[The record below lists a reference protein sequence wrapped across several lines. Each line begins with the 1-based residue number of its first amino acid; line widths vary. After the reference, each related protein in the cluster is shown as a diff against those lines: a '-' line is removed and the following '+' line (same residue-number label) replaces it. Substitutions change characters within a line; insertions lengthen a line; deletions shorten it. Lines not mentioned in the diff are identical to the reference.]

1 MATAQRSDDGGR
13 KATGNETR
21 SGAGKPRTI
30 ESMPASLHLEAV
42 WMRLAVCR
50 LDADSDVP
58 PWVERSR
65 GFTSITRTSDEL
77 SVVCAYDDVPQGV
90 PIEGPWRAF
99 RVQGPLV
106 MTLIGVV
113 AALAN
118 PLAAAGISIFAIST
132 FDTDY
137 VLVHE
142 PDFDDAVDA
151 LARADH
157 VVVSSQEPAST
168 PTDALGGT

>member
-1 MATAQRSDDGGR
+1 M
-13 KATGNETR
+13 
-21 SGAGKPRTI
+21 
-30 ESMPASLHLEAV
+30 
-42 WMRLAVCR
+42 
-50 LDADSDVP
+50 
-58 PWVERSR
+58 
-65 GFTSITRTSDEL
+65 
-77 SVVCAYDDVPQGV
+77 
-90 PIEGPWRAF
+90 EGPWRTF

-142 PDFDDAVDA
+142 PDFDAAVDA
-151 LARADH
+151 LTRAGH
-157 VVVSSQEPAST
+157 VVVSSQEQAAT